1 MSPLLQM
8 SWQTLR
14 RIALA
19 ESSMRTRGADV
30 TTECAGEDLLWPG
43 YIRVG
48 WVELVMGS
56 SPPFG

>member
-14 RIALA
+14 RVTMA
-19 ESSMRTRGADV
+19 ESFARIRGADV
-30 TTECAGEDLLWPG
+30 ITECAGEDLPWPG
-43 YIRVG
+43 HIRVG

>member
-14 RIALA
+14 RTALA
-19 ESSMRTRGADV
+19 ESSVRIRGAEI
-30 TTECAGEDLLWPG
+30 TTECAGEELLWPG

-56 SPPFG
+56 SPLFG

>member
-14 RIALA
+14 RMTTK
-19 ESSMRTRGADV
+19 SSTRIRGADV

-43 YIRVG
+43 YIHVG